1 MTENN
6 ETPLPE
12 RPKLI
17 FVNVNPSRGYGSDSI
32 IVSDPSRVIPQPI
45 EIPRSIL
52 PILELCD
59 GTRTAYEIK
68 GALLF
73 QGIILNEDGILEAL
87 QQMDSALLFENGQY
101 MKAKTDKLSSY
112 RQLRRR
118 PMAHGGAVYPT
129 NAAQL
134 TDFIEENLQL
144 SSGSCH
150 PMGHLGTLKG
160 LVSPHIDYNRG
171 KSTYA
176 HLWAHANPYMTDIEQ
191 LIVLGTDHNGG
202 LGSITPTRQN
212 YSTPFGTLRTDM
224 VAVGEI
230 LENLDEETVDNEELH
245 HLSEHSI
252 ELALVWAHYFIKK
265 KTISVIPILCGSFQH
280 FINDRKYPD
289 VDEKISNFVEV
300 LKRISDRKKTL
311 IIAAGDLAHVGPQ
324 FGDSSKYDGEEKTIL
339 EGKDRETLTAIEN
352 GDADKF
358 FSLSMEEQDSRKIC
372 GLSSIYLML
381 RVIGNTEGKTI
392 QYDQCPADEAN
403 TSLVSIAGSLLFT
416 T

>member
-32 IVSDPSRVIPQPI
+32 IVSDPLRVIPQPI

-112 RQLRRR
+112 L
-118 PMAHGGAVYPT
+118 
-129 NAAQL
+129 
-134 TDFIEENLQL
+134 
-144 SSGSCH
+144 
-150 PMGHLGTLKG
+150 
-160 LVSPHIDYNRG
+160 
-171 KSTYA
+171 
-176 HLWAHANPYMTDIEQ
+176 TDIEQ

-265 KTISVIPILCGSFQH
+265 KT
-280 FINDRKYPD
+280 
-289 VDEKISNFVEV
+289 
-300 LKRISDRKKTL
+300 
-311 IIAAGDLAHVGPQ
+311 
-324 FGDSSKYDGEEKTIL
+324 
-339 EGKDRETLTAIEN
+339 
-352 GDADKF
+352 
-358 FSLSMEEQDSRKIC
+358 
-372 GLSSIYLML
+372 
-381 RVIGNTEGKTI
+381 
-392 QYDQCPADEAN
+392 
-403 TSLVSIAGSLLFT
+403 
-416 T
+416 

>member
-32 IVSDPSRVIPQPI
+32 IVSDPLRVIPQPI

-101 MKAKTDKLSSY
+101 MKAKTDKISSY

-160 LVSPHIDYNRG
+160 LCR
-171 KSTYA
+171 
-176 HLWAHANPYMTDIEQ
+176 
-191 LIVLGTDHNGG
+191 
-202 LGSITPTRQN
+202 
-212 YSTPFGTLRTDM
+212 
-224 VAVGEI
+224 I
-230 LENLDEETVDNEELH
+230 LV
-245 HLSEHSI
+245 
-252 ELALVWAHYFIKK
+252 
-265 KTISVIPILCGSFQH
+265 
-280 FINDRKYPD
+280 
-289 VDEKISNFVEV
+289 
-300 LKRISDRKKTL
+300 
-311 IIAAGDLAHVGPQ
+311 
-324 FGDSSKYDGEEKTIL
+324 
-339 EGKDRETLTAIEN
+339 
-352 GDADKF
+352 
-358 FSLSMEEQDSRKIC
+358 
-372 GLSSIYLML
+372 
-381 RVIGNTEGKTI
+381 
-392 QYDQCPADEAN
+392 
-403 TSLVSIAGSLLFT
+403 
-416 T
+416 